1 MNPKVPGLAQF
12 TGICVLRL
20 NQFPG
25 PRTSARIS
33 LWWGLSSASGGTT
46 QPDCKQEA
54 WAQRW
59 WQWAGYEVGGG
70 RGLSSKPS
78 EEKGGETTTP
88 KLLCVSPAVNI
99 S

>member
-12 TGICVLRL
+12 TGISVFLL
-20 NQFPG
+20 NQFLE
-25 PRTSARIS
+25 PRTFARIS
-33 LWWGLSSASGGTT
+33 VWWGLSSASGGTT

-54 WAQRW
+54 WARRW

-70 RGLSSKPS
+70 RGLISKQS
-78 EEKGGETTTP
+78 DEKGGETTTL
-88 KLLCVSPAVNI
+88 KLLCVSPALNI